1 MVHKKLTQEQK
12 TANIKQITKYNM
24 RKVIFFVTL
33 LFLGLNVMAQD
44 VSVSI
49 SDGIGDGE
57 VKRRMERGIS
67 DLLSEINRACAQERA
82 LRLDNIDMALSG
94 KRSLQALWKN
104 LHFLCEDNSIV
115 ERCLT
120 TAEGYAIRNI
130 YVEVNPMV
138 QNYNDEKE
146 RALTIR
152 LTRDGKIAS
161 IAMAASDA
169 VYGRIM
175 EQGLSV
181 TDLERRA
188 TILSF
193 VENYR
198 SFYDEKDLASI
209 NRVFSEDAII
219 ITGTVPMVK
228 TGSSDMGS
236 WSQNIKYTVQNKA
249 KYIKN
254 LAANF
259 KRNRYIKVT
268 FSDVEVVRHPANPN
282 YYGVT
287 LHQHWKSSN
296 YEDDGYLLLIW
307 EFRDGEDPL
316 IHYRTWQP
324 DRIGKRS
331 LSKDEIINIMDFN
344 IPSIAQ

>member
-1 MVHKKLTQEQK
+1 MKRIFTLISLL
-12 TANIKQITKYNM
+12 AIT
-24 RKVIFFVTL
+24 IWA
-33 LFLGLNVMAQD
+33 MAQD
-44 VSVSI
+44 INMTIV
-49 SDGIGDGE
+49 DGIQNNT
-57 VKRRMERGIS
+57 VKNRMERGIS
-67 DLLSEINRACAQERA
+67 KLLTEINQACAQERP
-82 LRLDNIDMALSG
+82 LRLDGIDMALSG

-104 LHFLCEDNSIV
+104 LHFLIEDNTIV

-120 TAEGYAIRNI
+120 SAEGYVIRNI
-130 YVEVNPMV
+130 YTQVNPMIEG
-138 QNYNDEKE
+138 YNDEPE

-152 LTRDGKIAS
+152 LTRDGQIAS
-161 IAMAASDA
+161 VAMAASDA

-181 TDLERRA
+181 TDLERRT

-198 SFYDEKDLASI
+198 SFYDEKDLKSI
-209 NRVFSEDAII
+209 DRVFSDDAII
-219 ITGTVPMVK
+219 ITGTVPMQRNV
-228 TGSSDMGS
+228 SNDMGS
-236 WSQNIKYTVQNKA
+236 WREQIKYKVQNKPQ
-249 KYIKN
+249 YLN
-254 LAANF
+254 SLAANF
-259 KRNRYIKVT
+259 KRNKYIKVT

-307 EFRDGEDPL
+307 EFHDGQDPI

-324 DRIGKRS
+324 DRIGSHS
-331 LSKDEIINIMDFN
+331 LTKDEIINIMDFN
-344 IPSIAQ
+344 IPTLE

>member
-1 MVHKKLTQEQK
+1 MKRILFTIISFLVVYGAIAQ
-12 TANIKQITKYNM
+12 NIK
-24 RKVIFFVTL
+24 F
-33 LFLGLNVMAQD
+33 
-44 VSVSI
+44 SI
-49 SDGIGDGE
+49 VDGIQDQAIKG
-57 VKRRMERGIS
+57 RMERGVS
-67 DLLSEINRACAQERA
+67 KLLNEINSACAQERP
-82 LRLDNIDMALSG
+82 LRLDKMDMALSG

-104 LHFLCEDNSIV
+104 IHFMCEDNQIV

-120 TAEGYAIRNI
+120 SAEGYVIRNI
-130 YVEVNPMV
+130 YTKVNPMV
-138 QNYNDEKE
+138 SDYSDEPE

-152 LTRDGKIAS
+152 LTKAGQIAS
-161 IAMAASDA
+161 VAMAASDA

-181 TDLERRA
+181 TDLERRT

-198 SFYDEKDLASI
+198 SFYDEKDLNSI
-209 NRVFSEDAII
+209 NRIFSDDAII
-219 ITGTVPMVK
+219 ITGTVPMQK
-228 TGSSDMGS
+228 AQSSDMQS
-236 WSQNIKYTVQNKA
+236 WREQITYKVQNKPQ
-249 KYIKN
+249 YLQS
-254 LAANF
+254 LASNF
-259 KRNRYIKVT
+259 KRNKYIKVS

-307 EFRDGEDPL
+307 EFRDGEDPI

-324 DRIGKRS
+324 DRVGS
-331 LSKDEIINIMDFN
+331 HTLTKDEVINIMDFN
-344 IPSIAQ
+344 IPTLD